1 MSADQDSAF
10 CALIVMGVS
19 GSGKTTIAS
28 ALGRRLGWIVEDA
41 DRFHPASNVEKMS
54 AGIALTDDDRW
65 SWLHAVAAEIGRKRA
80 SGTSIVMACSTLKR
94 AYRDILVQG
103 HRDTRIVYLRGDKD
117 LIAERLRARDA
128 HFMPPEL
135 LESQFETLEEPT
147 EDERPII
154 VDVDATVD
162 DITDRIVTSLD
173 LSGMRKSV

>member
-1 MSADQDSAF
+1 MSADRDAGF

-19 GSGKTTIAS
+19 GSGKSTIAN

-80 SGTSIVMACSTLKR
+80 SGTSIIMACSALKR
-94 AYRDILVQG
+94 AYRAILM
-103 HRDTRIVYLRGDKD
+103 HDRRDTRIVYLRGDKD

-147 EDERPII
+147 EDERPIV
-154 VDVDATVD
+154 VDIGATVN
-162 DITDRIVTSLD
+162 DIADRILTVLERSQTVS
-173 LSGMRKSV
+173 